1 MRTERTARAL
11 AAFLAGA
18 GVTHF
23 IVPGLYD
30 ALVPRVL
37 PGPRRGWT
45 VVSGLAEIACAAL
58 IARRQTRRLGATLAF
73 VLFIVV
79 FPGNVQ
85 MAVDWSDE
93 PLPRRIAAYGRLPL
107 QIPLLIWAWRV
118 RRVTGS
124 GGPRPDR
131 SEWPSATTPAS

>member
-1 MRTERTARAL
+1 MGMRTRTDRTDRQRPARLLAL
-11 AAFLAGA
+11 FLAGA

-23 IVPGLYD
+23 VVPRFYD

-45 VVSGLAEIACAAL
+45 VVSGIAELACAAL
-58 IARRQTRRLGATLAF
+58 IARPATRRLGATLAF
-73 VLFIVV
+73 LLFIAV

-93 PLPRRIAAYGRLPL
+93 PMPRRIGAYGRLPL
-107 QIPLLIWAWRV
+107 QIPLLVWAWRV
-118 RRVTGS
+118 RK
-124 GGPRPDR
+124 
-131 SEWPSATTPAS
+131 AAPAAP